1 MSEANHSAKEVNATS
16 KKDEDI
22 IGSIMNMVTLEVET
36 GNRFQV
42 LSDEANFTMPDL
54 TDDPIVDTMDPI
66 AANRSSTKVSKPMFL
81 L

>member
-1 MSEANHSAKEVNATS
+1 MRQISH
-16 KKDEDI
+16 DE
-22 IGSIMNMVTLEVET
+22 LAE
-36 GNRFQV
+36 
-42 LSDEANFTMPDL
+42 MPDL